1 MTQPSHPK
9 PSFKHTP
16 QYCYTHHV
24 RINKM
29 SNSSATADAS
39 AAAAS
44 DVTTAPC
51 NAPSTT
57 PCNAS
62 ATDTATI
69 DASATTDTSATAS
82 DATAAPTAAAN
93 NAEIAGA
100 IFREGRVFK
109 PVTLENLAKMPRG
122 VQINLRYA
130 KRVTSINGEGITAE
144 LEREYDYA
152 RCFMPKMYINTVFK
166 RVGEDPVDMTGYSV
180 IIREV
185 LPLKNRNRTHTLE
198 FFKNGI
204 LCSEA

>member
-1 MTQPSHPK
+1 MP
-9 PSFKHTP
+9 
-16 QYCYTHHV
+16 
-24 RINKM
+24 
-29 SNSSATADAS
+29 NSSADAS
-39 AAAAS
+39 AAATTTAPPS

-51 NAPSTT
+51 NASSTTPCNTPSTT

-62 ATDTATI
+62 ANDTAT
-69 DASATTDTSATAS
+69 SATTDTSATA
-82 DATAAPTAAAN
+82 TAAPTADGAAAAN

-100 IFREGRVFK
+100 IFRKGRVFK
-109 PVTLENLAKMPRG
+109 PVTLESLAKMPRG
-122 VQINLRYA
+122 VQINLRYV

-166 RVGEDPVDMTGYSV
+166 SVGEDPVDMTGYSV

-204 LCSEA
+204 PCSEA

>member
-29 SNSSATADAS
+29 PNSSATADTS

-57 PCNAS
+57 PCNAPSTTPCNAS
-62 ATDTATI
+62 ANDTATI
-69 DASATTDTSATAS
+69 DASASTDTSATAS
-82 DATAAPTAAAN
+82 DATAAPTADGAANNAAN

-122 VQINLRYA
+122 VQINLRYV

-152 RCFMPKMYINTVFK
+152 RCFMPKMYINTY
-166 RVGEDPVDMTGYSV
+166 VGIFQKWNSMFRS
-180 IIREV
+180 
-185 LPLKNRNRTHTLE
+185 LN
-198 FFKNGI
+198 
-204 LCSEA
+204 A